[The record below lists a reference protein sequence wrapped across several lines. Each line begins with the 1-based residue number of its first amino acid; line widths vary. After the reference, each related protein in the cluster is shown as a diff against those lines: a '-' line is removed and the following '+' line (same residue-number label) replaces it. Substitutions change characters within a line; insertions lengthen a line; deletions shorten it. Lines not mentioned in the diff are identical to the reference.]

1 MRQKQLYQKQLQQL
15 LSANERRDKLRLEL
29 ENELSKDLN
38 RTPSAEANLKWQ
50 LREKDNQIMR
60 LEAECSKLEQRNLEE
75 GRKMTI
81 VDGNNT
87 QDTERIISEA
97 HSAQRK
103 VNELQT
109 RLKMVEN
116 RLAEKEKEDIL
127 RQLQEQKCKLF
138 IQHKCIKILI
148 LDFYQ
153 YIQVIPLIIS

>member
-38 RTPSAEANLKWQ
+38 RTPTTETNLKWQ
-50 LREKDNQIMR
+50 LREKDNQILR
-60 LEAECSKLEQRNLEE
+60 LEAECSKLEQRNSEE
-75 GRKMTI
+75 GRKITI
-81 VDGNNT
+81 VDTNT
-87 QDTERIISEA
+87 TDTERIMSEA

-127 RQLQEQKCKLF
+127 RQLQEQKCEQFLF
-138 IQHKCIKILI
+138 KIN
-148 LDFYQ
+148 Q
-153 YIQVIPLIIS
+153 

>member
-38 RTPSAEANLKWQ
+38 RTPTTETNLKWQ
-50 LREKDNQIMR
+50 LREKDNQILR
-60 LEAECSKLEQRNLEE
+60 LEAECSKLEQRNSEE
-75 GRKMTI
+75 GRKITI
-81 VDGNNT
+81 VDANT
-87 QDTERIISEA
+87 TDTERIMSEA

-127 RQLQEQKCKLF
+127 RQLQEQKCEQFLF
-138 IQHKCIKILI
+138 KIN
-148 LDFYQ
+148 Q
-153 YIQVIPLIIS
+153 

>member
-75 GRKMTI
+75 GRKMTM
-81 VDGNNT
+81 VDGNNAQ

-127 RQLQEQKCKLF
+127 RQLQEQKCMLKI
-138 IQHKCIKILI
+138 IQKSIK
-148 LDFYQ
+148 F
-153 YIQVIPLIIS
+153 

>member
-1 MRQKQLYQKQLQQL
+1 VRQKQLYQKQLQQL
-15 LSANERRDKLRLEL
+15 LSTNERRDKLRLEL

-38 RTPSAEANLKWQ
+38 RTPTTEANLKWQ

-60 LEAECSKLEQRNLEE
+60 LEAECSKLEQRNIEDG
-75 GRKMTI
+75 GRKMTSM
-81 VDGNNT
+81 VDAGSQEN
-87 QDTERIISEA
+87 EA

-127 RQLQEQKCKLF
+127 RQLQQDQKRELK
-138 IQHKCIKILI
+138 
-148 LDFYQ
+148 
-153 YIQVIPLIIS
+153 IISQKSMRF